1 MSREE
6 AIETLRND
14 VCNSHHVYD
23 CTLQTI
29 IEACKTLIPELKE
42 SEDER
47 IRKELLE
54 EIEFIIPHEDETDS
68 EGLILPS
75 YRTRIKRYKSY
86 LEKQKEQTEDLSTRL
101 NGVMQEYVKAGKD
114 EEEQEHRLKCYQLF
128 WDALGDSEF
137 FKQKE
142 QKPAEWSEEDEDFIN
157 MLILHFNYL
166 IHKGGDSVET
176 YKSYIE
182 KLKSLRPQPKQEWS
196 EEDKYI
202 LKNIHDFV
210 KENTINPNRV
220 NCAKECLNWLNSLPE
235 RFNLQQKVE
244 LSEEDEEMLDLII
257 EIFTVNHANG
267 VFGTGNRVIN
277 GLNFV
282 STYTIIAWLKSL
294 RPKPSWKPSE
304 EQMEA
309 LNEVINTLAVSKY
322 PHESD
327 YLFNILNGLRKNL
340 KSYSHEIH

>member
-1 MSREE
+1 MTRQE
-6 AIETLRND
+6 AIGALKEKLDYYERD
-14 VCNSHHVYD
+14 KR
-23 CTLQTI
+23 LKA
-29 IEACKTLIPELKE
+29 ACETLIPELRE

-86 LEKQKEQTEDLSTRL
+86 LEKQKEQEHNEGDFTIYHPLKNGKGEYECIPYSFYGSLTSFSED
-101 NGVMQEYVKAGKD
+101 KD
-114 EEEQEHRLKCYQLF
+114 LIDFLRTCFYTEEECNEWIKQ
-128 WDALGDSEF
+128 
-137 FKQKE
+137 QKE
-142 QKPAEWSEEDEDFIN
+142 QKPAEWNEEDEDFIN

-182 KLKSLRPQPKQEWS
+182 KLKSLRPPQYCENCK
-196 EEDKYI
+196 
-202 LKNIHDFV
+202 LKRSV
-210 KENTINPNRV
+210 EN
-220 NCAKECLNWLNSLPE
+220 
-235 RFNLQQKVE
+235 
-244 LSEEDEEMLDLII
+244 
-257 EIFTVNHANG
+257 
-267 VFGTGNRVIN
+267 
-277 GLNFV
+277 
-282 STYTIIAWLKSL
+282 
-294 RPKPSWKPSE
+294 WKPSE
-304 EQMEA
+304 EQMDA